1 VTAGTA
7 RAEDVMEHDGIS
19 RWRQIGDALVD
30 EMSRGGLAPGN
41 RLPSEL
47 DLARRFGVARKTVR
61 RALSYLQDE
70 GFLRT
75 EHGRG
80 SFVTS
85 KVIEFRVGAR
95 RFFEQSLSEN
105 AVAPARKLV
114 AMSRA
119 PAPASLVEMLRL
131 NPDEDVLQATMLGL
145 ADGIPVAFMW
155 KTFPL
160 SRLPQIAR
168 TLRSLARRSPDRLT
182 LLDILKEA
190 GVKGARRQSM
200 RMRARPPV
208 AEEIRHLR
216 IDPHEHVFEIEVVLI
231 DAQGR
236 PVQHDRTAY
245 CGSRVEFVIGREVF
259 DVLDRA

>member
-1 VTAGTA
+1 
-7 RAEDVMEHDGIS
+7 
-19 RWRQIGDALVD
+19 
-30 EMSRGGLAPGN
+30 MSRGGLAPGN

-80 SFVTS
+80 SFVTG

-95 RFFEQSLSEN
+95 RFFEQGLTDN
-105 AVAPARKLV
+105 AMAPARKLI
-114 AMSRA
+114 AMGRA
-119 PAPASLVEMLRL
+119 PAPASLVDVLKL

-160 SRLPQIAR
+160 SRLPGIAR
-168 TLRSLARRSPDRLT
+168 TLRLLARRAPERLT

-190 GVKGARRQSM
+190 GV
-200 RMRARPPV
+200 
-208 AEEIRHLR
+208 
-216 IDPHEHVFEIEVVLI
+216 
-231 DAQGR
+231 
-236 PVQHDRTAY
+236 
-245 CGSRVEFVIGREVF
+245 
-259 DVLDRA
+259 